1 MQKKPTKD
9 KAKRPTTTKRKA
21 DKTTPG
27 TADAL
32 TSSLPIE
39 PTYEAAPVPSFP
51 VSFCIIVSPKDTETL
66 QRTIASLP
74 KNAEICVLLNKPGDA
89 STITPESSSYED
101 GRLLRWQ
108 QWTFE
113 RERFSFAEARNL
125 CGRMATK
132 DWIFWVD
139 ADEFLCEAQ
148 HDGIRF
154 AAESHGGGV
163 GGFRA
168 GQAAMSRFPKMVGE
182 AENEYINMRQLR
194 MYRNGCGFW
203 WEGYA
208 HEQIEPSIHAGG
220 YTVVDTSIIVVHNGY
235 SVDDATLTA
244 KLERNSTLIGR
255 WIADNN
261 AGHPLATFYKG
272 LLCRDLS
279 AQLKLKGT

>member
-9 KAKRPTTTKRKA
+9 KAKRPVSTKRAAKA
-21 DKTTPG
+21 TTPG

-32 TSSLPIE
+32 TTSLPIT
-39 PTYEAAPVPSFP
+39 PDYEAAPVPSFP
-51 VSFCIIVSPKDTETL
+51 VSFCIIVSPKDVETL
-66 QRTIASLP
+66 PRTLASLP
-74 KNAEICVLLNKPGDA
+74 GDCEVCVLLNAPGDA
-89 STITPESSSYED
+89 STITPESSSYEN
-101 GRLLRWQ
+101 GRLMRWT

-132 DWIFWVD
+132 DWIFWID

-168 GQAAMSRFPKMVGE
+168 GQAAMSRFPNLVGE
-182 AENEYINMRQLR
+182 GDNEFHCMKQLR

-208 HEQIEPSIHAGG
+208 HEQIEPSIRGGG

-235 SVDDATLTA
+235 SLDDATLAA
-244 KLERNSTLIGR
+244 KLERNTTLIGR

-272 LLCRDLS
+272 LLCRDLT
-279 AQLKLKGT
+279 AQLKMKGT